1 LETVFEELTAV
12 KDLISLEENAPYM
25 RFLSAVQISGEEKC
39 KSLESVFGGK
49 ISQLTLDF
57 LCLISQK
64 GRFSHLFEIYGD
76 FRARYNE
83 KMNILE
89 VTAVT
94 AEPLSARL
102 REKLVDKLGKVT
114 GKKIVLSEKTDKS
127 IIGGI
132 VLRYANTE
140 IDSSVKTRLDKLKAQ
155 IDGVIA

>member
-1 LETVFEELTAV
+1 
-12 KDLISLEENAPYM
+12 
-25 RFLSAVQISGEEKC
+25 
-39 KSLESVFGGK
+39 
-49 ISQLTLDF
+49 
-57 LCLISQK
+57 
-64 GRFSHLFEIYGD
+64 LFEIYGD